1 MGVMSETTNAVPTV
15 TLNNGSTI
23 PQLGFGVFQVP
34 PEDTVDAVAKA
45 LDVGYR
51 HIDTAALY
59 QNEEGVGQAIRD
71 SGLAREDVFV
81 TTKLG
86 NPDQGAESGLAAFET
101 SLGLLG
107 MDYVDLYLIHWP
119 LPARDL
125 YVESWLMMEK
135 LYADGR
141 ARAIGVSNFQPNHL
155 RRLQAETTVLP
166 AVNQVEL
173 HPTFGQPELRA
184 VHDQMGIATEAW
196 APIAR
201 GAELDN
207 ATIREIAERVDRTPA
222 QVILRWHLQLGNIVF
237 PKSVTPARIEENFDV
252 FGFAPRRLRHDQHHR
267 AGRGQPDRT
276 RPRQDELGESRRR
289 SATS

>member
-1 MGVMSETTNAVPTV
+1 MTETTTAVPTV

-34 PEDTVDAVAKA
+34 PEDTSDVVAKA
-45 LDVGYR
+45 LEVGYR

-59 QNEEGVGQAIRD
+59 DNEEGVGAAVRA
-71 SGLAREDVFV
+71 SGLTRDEVFV

-86 NPDQGAESGLAAFET
+86 NPHQGAETGLAAFDT
-101 SLGLLG
+101 SLDKLG

-125 YVESWLMMEK
+125 YVETWQMMEK
-135 LYADGR
+135 LYAEGR
-141 ARAIGVSNFQPNHL
+141 ARAIGVSNFQPQHL
-155 RRLQAETTVLP
+155 RRLQAEATVLP

-173 HPTFGQPELRA
+173 HPTLAQTELRE
-184 VHDQMGIATEAW
+184 VHAQMGIATEAW
-196 APIAR
+196 APIAK

-207 ATIREIAERVDRTPA
+207 PTIGEIAQRVGKSPA

-237 PKSVTPARIEENFDV
+237 PKSVTPSRIEENFDL
-252 FGFAPRRLRHDQHHR
+252 FDFELDDADMTSITALDSGN
-267 AGRGQPDRT
+267 RT
-276 RPRQDELGESRRR
+276 GPHPEQMN
-289 SATS
+289 

>member
-1 MGVMSETTNAVPTV
+1 MTETANAVPTI
-15 TLNNGSTI
+15 TLNNGSAV
-23 PQLGFGVFQVP
+23 PQLGFGVFKVP
-34 PEDTVDAVAKA
+34 PEDTADVVAKA

-59 QNEEGVGQAIRD
+59 ANEEGVGQAVRD

-86 NPDQGAESGLAAFET
+86 NPDQGRESGLAAFET
-101 SLGLLG
+101 SLRLLG

-119 LPARDL
+119 LPARDR
-125 YVESWLMMEK
+125 YVETWQLMET

-155 RRLQAETTVLP
+155 RRLQAETTVVP

-173 HPTFGQPELRA
+173 HPTFTQPELRA
-184 VHDQMGIATEAW
+184 LHDQLGIATEAW

-201 GAELDN
+201 GTELDN
-207 ATIREIAERVDRTPA
+207 PTIGEIAQRLDRTPA
-222 QVILRWHLQLGNIVF
+222 QVIIRWHLQIGNIVF

-252 FGFAPRRLRHDQHHR
+252 FGFELDDSDVTSISALDAGNRTGPDPDQM
-267 AGRGQPDRT
+267 
-276 RPRQDELGESRRR
+276 S
-289 SATS
+289 

>member
-1 MGVMSETTNAVPTV
+1 MTETATAVPTV

-34 PEDTVDAVAKA
+34 PEDTSDVVAKA
-45 LDVGYR
+45 LEVGYR

-59 QNEEGVGQAIRD
+59 DNEEGVGAAVRA
-71 SGLAREDVFV
+71 SGLTRDEVFV

-86 NPDQGAESGLAAFET
+86 NPHQGAETGLAAFET
-101 SLGLLG
+101 SLDKLG

-125 YVESWLMMEK
+125 YVETWQMMEK
-135 LYADGR
+135 LYAEGR
-141 ARAIGVSNFQPNHL
+141 ARAIGVSNFQPQHL
-155 RRLQAETTVLP
+155 RRLQAEATVLP

-173 HPTFGQPELRA
+173 HPTLAQTELRE
-184 VHDQMGIATEAW
+184 VHAQMGIATEAW
-196 APIAR
+196 APIAK

-207 ATIREIAERVDRTPA
+207 PTIGEIAQRVGKSPA

-237 PKSVTPARIEENFDV
+237 PKSVTPSRIEENFDL
-252 FGFAPRRLRHDQHHR
+252 FDFELDDADMTSITALDSGN
-267 AGRGQPDRT
+267 RT
-276 RPRQDELGESRRR
+276 GPHPEQMN
-289 SATS
+289 

>member
-1 MGVMSETTNAVPTV
+1 MTETTTAVPTV

-34 PEDTVDAVAKA
+34 PEDTSDVVAKA
-45 LDVGYR
+45 LEVGYR

-59 QNEEGVGQAIRD
+59 DNEEGVGAAVRA
-71 SGLAREDVFV
+71 SGLTRDEVFV

-86 NPDQGAESGLAAFET
+86 NPHQGAETGLAAFET
-101 SLGLLG
+101 SLDKLG

-125 YVESWLMMEK
+125 YVETWQMMEK
-135 LYADGR
+135 LYAEGR
-141 ARAIGVSNFQPNHL
+141 ARAIGVSNFQPQHL
-155 RRLQAETTVLP
+155 RRLQAEATVLP

-173 HPTFGQPELRA
+173 HPTLAQTELRE
-184 VHDQMGIATEAW
+184 VHAQMGIATEAW
-196 APIAR
+196 APIAK

-207 ATIREIAERVDRTPA
+207 PTIGEIAQRVGKSPA

-237 PKSVTPARIEENFDV
+237 PKSVTPSRIEENFDL
-252 FGFAPRRLRHDQHHR
+252 FDFELDDADMTSITALDSGN
-267 AGRGQPDRT
+267 RT
-276 RPRQDELGESRRR
+276 GPHPEQMN
-289 SATS
+289 